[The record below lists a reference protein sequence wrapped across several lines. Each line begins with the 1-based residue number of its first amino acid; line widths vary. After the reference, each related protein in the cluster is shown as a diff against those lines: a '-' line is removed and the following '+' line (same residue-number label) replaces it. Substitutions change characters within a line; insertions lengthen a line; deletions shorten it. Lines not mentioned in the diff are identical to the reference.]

1 MTNNISYQES
11 YLIDTDSY
19 KVGHYL
25 QYPPGTRS
33 MFSYIESRGGEY
45 DQTVFFGLQYYLKR
59 YLTHRVTVEEVEEAK
74 AFFEEHGEPFNYE
87 GWMYIAQELKGK
99 LPVRIRAVPEGSIV
113 PTHNI
118 LVSIESTDPKVF
130 WIVSWIETMLLR
142 IWYPITV
149 ATRSH
154 KIRQIILEALRVSA
168 DDPDT
173 EINFKLH
180 DFGSRGVSSQES
192 AMIGGAAHLVNFMG
206 SDTCVGVRMANK
218 VYNRGKMSGWSI
230 PAMEHSSVT
239 SWGRMREVEAY
250 RNMLRRTGKKGG
262 LIACVSDSYDL
273 WNACSK
279 IWGEELKG
287 EVVGSGCTVVIRP
300 DSGHPASVVLK
311 AAQLLEEKFGSTI
324 NTKGYRVLNNVRLIQ
339 GDGINEHSIQE
350 ILNNLLA
357 HGFSITNIAFGMGG
371 GLLQQLDRDTQKFA
385 MKCSHIYRQPDG
397 SEDSEVSLYE
407 LDGEELVSVDVYK
420 DPITDHGKASKAG
433 RLDLVYVFAD
443 QDTADPTVSGFYE
456 TVRLQPGSL
465 RDPRSIMRIV
475 FEDGEILVDDILDDI
490 RARTKDEK

>member
-1 MTNNISYQES
+1 MNYTEN

-19 KVGHYL
+19 KASHYL
-25 QYPPGTRS
+25 QYPKNTLS

-45 DQTVFFGLQYYLKR
+45 DETVFFGLQYYLKR
-59 YLTHRVTVEEVEEAK
+59 YLTHRVTVAEVEEAK

-87 GWMYIAQELKGK
+87 GWMYIATELKGK
-99 LPVRIRAVPEGSIV
+99 LPVRIRAVAEGSVIS
-113 PTHNI
+113 THNV
-118 LVSIESTDPKVF
+118 LVSIESTDHKVF

-142 IWYPITV
+142 VWYPITV

-154 KIRQIILEALRVSA
+154 NIRQIILEALRISA

-192 AMIGGAAHLVNFMG
+192 AMIGGAAHLVNFLG

-218 VYNRGKMSGWSI
+218 VYNDGKMSAWSI

-250 RNMLRRTGKKGG
+250 RNMLRKTGKPGG
-262 LIACVSDSYDL
+262 LIACVSDSYNL

-279 IWGEELKG
+279 LWGEELKG

-300 DSGHPASVVLK
+300 DSGHPPSVVLR
-311 AAQLLEEKFGSTI
+311 AAQLLEEKFGVTV
-324 NTKGYRVLNNVRLIQ
+324 NKRGYKVLNNVRLIQ

-350 ILNNLLA
+350 ILNNLLD
-357 HGFSITNIAFGMGG
+357 HNFSATNIAFGMGG
-371 GLLQQLDRDTQKFA
+371 ALLQQHNRDTLKFA
-385 MKCSHIYRQPDG
+385 MKCSHIYRLPDG
-397 SEDSEVSLYE
+397 SEAKDEVLHQV
-407 LDGEELVSVDVYK
+407 DGDELVSVDVYK
-420 DPITDHGKASKAG
+420 DPVTDHGKSSKAG
-433 RLDLVYVFAD
+433 RLDLIRDLSGDYQTVAIGDLPAHPDTQMFDVY
-443 QDTADPTVSGFYE
+443 Q
-456 TVRLQPGSL
+456 
-465 RDPRSIMRIV
+465 
-475 FEDGEILVDDILDDI
+475 DGEILKEWNLDADI
-490 RARTKDEK
+490 RPRAKGALV